1 MPNSSPKII
10 RDLLLILLLSLAS
23 GLVWNRTLLVDVWQ
37 GRAVTG
43 KAPAA
48 PVAEVQ
54 EPLPLGLAQVKEFF
68 DRRDALLVDARDAA
82 DYRKGH
88 IAGAVSLPLGTVEE
102 RLSAFLRRAPLTAT
116 LVVYCNGFDCHD
128 SGKLG
133 QRLLAAGY
141 REVYVYLG
149 GFPEW
154 QAAGYP
160 VTEGERE

>member
-1 MPNSSPKII
+1 MPDSSPKII
-10 RDLLLILLLSLAS
+10 RDAFLILLLSLVA
-23 GLVWNRTLLVDVWQ
+23 GLGWNRTLLVDVWQ
-37 GRAVTG
+37 GRVVTG

-48 PVAEVQ
+48 PVAEAQ

-68 DRRDALLVDARDAA
+68 DRRDALIVDARDAA
-82 DYRKGH
+82 AYRKGH

-102 RLSAFLRRAPLTAT
+102 RLPTFKNRAPLTAA

-128 SGKLG
+128 SGALG
-133 QRLLAAGY
+133 RRLLAAGY

-154 QAAGYP
+154 QSAGYP
-160 VTEGERE
+160 VREGERE